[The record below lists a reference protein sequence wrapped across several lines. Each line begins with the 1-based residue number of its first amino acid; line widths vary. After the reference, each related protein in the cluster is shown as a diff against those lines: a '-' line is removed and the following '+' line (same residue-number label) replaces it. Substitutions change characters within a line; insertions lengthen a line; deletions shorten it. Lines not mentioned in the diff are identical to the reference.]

1 MLSRLR
7 KSYIPRRVLVVE
19 DDAVLALDIEATLA
33 DAGVREVVLVA
44 TTADALAALREA
56 KPDVMVIDVH
66 LADRSDGWALAEL
79 VDTVGPNPPG
89 IIFSTGA
96 PQDIPA
102 PIAALGHVLEK
113 PYAPADLVA
122 LLHRPR

>member
-7 KSYIPRRVLVVE
+7 KIDVPRRVLVVE
-19 DDAVLALDIEATLA
+19 DDAILALGIEATLT
-33 DAGVREVVLVA
+33 DAGVGEVVLVA
-44 TTADALAALREA
+44 TTADALAELRRA
-56 KPDVMVIDVH
+56 KPDVIVLDVH
-66 LADRSDGWALAEL
+66 LADRNDGWALAEL
-79 VDTVGPNPPG
+79 VNTIGPNPPR

-113 PYAPADLVA
+113 PYAPADLAA
-122 LLHRPR
+122 LLQLAR